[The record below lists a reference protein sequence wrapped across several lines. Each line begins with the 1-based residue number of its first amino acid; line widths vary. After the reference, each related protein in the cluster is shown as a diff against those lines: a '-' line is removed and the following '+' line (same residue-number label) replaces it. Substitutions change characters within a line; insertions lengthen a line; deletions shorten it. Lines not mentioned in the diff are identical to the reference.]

1 MATVSLLDVLA
12 APNLCGVIQGTTTGI
27 PNVFPAGF
35 YQVDQTVDKDTGTY
49 FRVTGTRSTARAVAY
64 GSPSLARQLR
74 NVEEVP
80 FKLIHVAE
88 NVNFPMAKFRNLL
101 DKGTLNIDEKGV
113 REITRQVREA
123 RKNVDNLR
131 VAALTQMLFNGQ
143 IYFDGQ
149 GNLLPSSTN
158 ARTVV
163 DFAVPSGNKAQL
175 NWDGNGAILSA
186 GWETNSTDIATQII
200 TLRRA
205 AERLTGYELKHA
217 FYGKN
222 VPNYLINNTTLQ
234 GYFIRNQE
242 SNGQFLRT
250 ADIPSP
256 LLGLSWHPAYSA
268 FFEDANGVN
277 QGLVGDDQVVFTP
290 EPDNDWIGWLEGTVD
305 VPGSVTVAADATAAL
320 DNIQTASGMF
330 AYGTITTDPV
340 AIKLVYGDT
349 FLPVLKVPKAIFIAT
364 VNF

>member
-1 MATVSLLDVLA
+1 MATVSLLDILA

-35 YQVDQTVDKDTGTY
+35 FKVDQTVDKDSGTY
-49 FRVTGTRSTARAVAY
+49 FRVTGTRTTARAVAY

-88 NVNFPMAKFRNLL
+88 NVNFPMAQFRNLM

-113 REITRQVREA
+113 KEITRQVREA

-149 GNLLPSSTN
+149 GNLLPASSG
-158 ARTVV
+158 ARTTV
-163 DFAVPSGNKAQL
+163 DFAVPAGNKNQL
-175 NWDGNGAILSA
+175 NWDGNGNVLSA
-186 GWETNSTDIATQII
+186 GWETTSTDIATQLIN
-200 TLRRA
+200 LRRA
-205 AERLTGYELKHA
+205 AERLTGYELRHA
-217 FYGKN
+217 FYGRN
-222 VPNYLINNTTLQ
+222 VPGYLTSNTTLQ
-234 GYFIRNQE
+234 SYFIRNQE
-242 SNGQFLRT
+242 TNAEYLRT
-250 ADIPSP
+250 ADVPSP

-268 FFEDANGVN
+268 FFEDANGN
-277 QGLVGDDQVVFTP
+277 DQSLVGDDQVVFTP
-290 EPDNDWIGWLEGTVD
+290 EPDTDWVGFLEGTID
-305 VPGSVTVAADATAAL
+305 VPGSVTYAADIGTAL
-320 DNIQTASGMF
+320 DSVVPASGMF
-330 AYGTITTDPV
+330 AYGSITTDPV